1 MSVRGLKALGE
12 RSGRSLLMTS
22 QTKLG
27 EDPSSSGQDQ
37 PSCQVNAGQFKAG
50 GDVIF
55 VGCDSHLSSALDVEA
70 QVDCSVSHPGIRHR
84 IECPSPEPF
93 SNPGYEDGCC
103 AGAPGSISL
112 PFIGIGNPVILWERP
127 GSISLPASSLEAKN
141 PFGSSKPGIA
151 ETPSPLLNEP
161 CLLQLKDRISS
172 QA

>member
-1 MSVRGLKALGE
+1 
-12 RSGRSLLMTS
+12 
-22 QTKLG
+22 
-27 EDPSSSGQDQ
+27 
-37 PSCQVNAGQFKAG
+37 
-50 GDVIF
+50 VIF

-112 PFIGIGNPVILWERP
+112 P
-127 GSISLPASSLEAKN
+127 ASSLEVKN

>member
-112 PFIGIGNPVILWERP
+112 P
-127 GSISLPASSLEAKN
+127 ASSLEAKN

-161 CLLQLKDRISS
+161 CLLQLKDRSRSGIFRVG
-172 QA
+172 